1 MYLYLYH
8 SDNRDKQQK
17 GKEQE
22 TRADFSDRLVR
33 KTLREY
39 CKNQQLSISDE
50 ELWESIIER
59 DGKGKPYF
67 AGLSDEGLQGRPP
80 IHFSVSHSGSWW
92 GCLMAEE
99 SVGFDMEVPRENVN
113 YNKIA
118 RRFFTKEEWEWILI
132 TGLDAFYDVW
142 VRKEAYVKYLGSGLA
157 EGLDSFSVIEY
168 GKLST
173 QVISRKCDGRNHLP
187 CFIRPCEIPDGV
199 KAAYC
204 STSGNPIKAMLSLE

>member
-1 MYLYLYH
+1 MYLFLYQ
-8 SDNRDKQQK
+8 SENRDKQQK

-33 KTLREY
+33 KALREY
-39 CKNQQLSISDE
+39 SKYQQLLIPDE
-50 ELWESIIER
+50 ELLESIIER

-67 AGLSDEGLQGRPP
+67 AVLSAEGIQGRPP

-99 SVGFDMEVPRENVN
+99 PVGFDMEVPRESVN

-118 RRFFTKEEWEWILI
+118 QRFFTKEEWEWIL
-132 TGLDAFYDVW
+132 TEGLDAFYDVW

-157 EGLDSFSVIEY
+157 EGLDSFSVIEK
-168 GKLST
+168 GTLSP
-173 QVISRKCDGRNHLP
+173 QVISRKSDDRIPLL
-187 CFIRPCEIPDGV
+187 CFIRSCEISDGV

-204 STSGNPIKAMLSLE
+204 SISGNPVKAIVPLE

>member
-8 SDNRDKQQK
+8 SDNRDKKQK

-22 TRADFSDRLVR
+22 TRSDFSDRLVR
-33 KTLREY
+33 KALREY
-39 CKNQQLSISDE
+39 CQHQQLLIPDE
-50 ELWESIIER
+50 ELREPIIER

-67 AGLSDEGLQGRPP
+67 AGLSAAGLQGRPP

-99 SVGFDMEVPRENVN
+99 PVGFDIEVPRESLN
-113 YNKIA
+113 YIKIA
-118 RRFFTKEEWEWILI
+118 QRFFTKEEWEWILI
-132 TGLDAFYDVW
+132 AGLDAFYDVW

-168 GKLST
+168 GKFST
-173 QVISRKCDGRNHLP
+173 QVISRKCDCRNHLP
-187 CFIRPCEIPDGV
+187 CFIRPCEIGDRV

-204 STSGNPIKAMLSLE
+204 SASGNPIKAMLSLE